1 MHLADEADLRAER
14 GGERHAV
21 GEYVFRVVSG
31 FAAEV
36 EVREVTF
43 AGTAESRGID
53 HRDAGGQHDRDGH
66 RNRVAVFVGGVDGVG
81 IEDRVIVLFVAHVT
95 FLDYL
100 RLLGLLPFFSADY
113 SALSVGCFVRER
125 MAALTGTSCGH
136 GMEKTCAGLLMAST
150 QWPSASRNP
159 PAGTV

>member
-1 MHLADEADLRAER
+1 MAVGFDYGRFPCGVVNGSRGVGLGTGHVESERTVQHERLVHVHRVAGMHLADEADLRAER
-14 GGERHAV
+14 GSERHAV

-100 RLLGLLPFFSADY
+100 RLLGLLPFFRPIIR
-113 SALSVGCFVRER
+113 L
-125 MAALTGTSCGH
+125 
-136 GMEKTCAGLLMAST
+136 
-150 QWPSASRNP
+150 
-159 PAGTV
+159 